1 MKRLSIFM
9 LNILLFASCSQ
20 RQDPITPPWAN
31 QLETADSTGFDLV
44 DIQQAG
50 ELIGLT
56 LSGPDTYYSYHG
68 RHLGTQYLLG
78 ERFANEIGVRLR
90 VEVCR
95 DSAELFSRLSSGD
108 GDVILLPADT
118 IDHST
123 PGWIVGQGKTL
134 LSEAIQS
141 WYSPKMLEE
150 VRLEEKQMFSQPLV
164 SRRVYAPMLSRGVI
178 SYYDSFF
185 RNYAKHIGWD
195 WRLLAAQCYQ
205 ESTFDPRAQSWA
217 GAQGLMQIMPGTA
230 DHLGLSRDDMHDPEK
245 SIAAATRYL
254 RELDEDLVDV
264 HDHYER
270 QNLVLASYNGGLQ
283 HVRDAMRLAKRD
295 GKNPHVWE
303 QVKPYILRLSQP
315 KYYRDSLVQAGYM
328 RGQETVEYV
337 DHIRERYMKY
347 RKSAR

>member
-9 LNILLFASCSQ
+9 LILLLFAACSQ
-20 RQDPITPPWAN
+20 RQDIITPPWAN
-31 QLETADSTGFDLV
+31 HQDTADSTGFDLTA
-44 DIQQAG
+44 IQQAG

-78 ERFANEIGVRLR
+78 ERFAKEIGVRLR

-95 DSAELFSRLSSGD
+95 DSAELFARLSAGD
-108 GDVILLPADT
+108 GDIILLPIDT
-118 IDHST
+118 VEHST
-123 PGWIVGQGKTL
+123 PGWKVGQGKTL
-134 LSEAIQS
+134 LAEAIQT
-141 WYSPKMLEE
+141 WYSPKLLEE
-150 VRLEEKQMFSQPLV
+150 VHLEEKRMFSQPLV
-164 SRRVYAPMLSRGVI
+164 RRFVYAPMLSHGVI
-178 SYYDSFF
+178 SHYDSHF
-185 RNYAKHIGWD
+185 RSYGKSIGWD

-205 ESTFDPRAQSWA
+205 ESTFDPHAQSWA
-217 GAQGLMQIMPGTA
+217 GAKGLMQIMPGTA
-230 DHLGLSRDDMHDPEK
+230 DHLGLSRNDMYDPEK
-245 SIAAATRYL
+245 SIAAAVRYI
-254 RELDEDLVDV
+254 RELDEELSDV
-264 HDHYER
+264 RDHYER
-270 QNLVLASYNGGLQ
+270 QNLVLASYNGGLK

-295 GKNPHVWE
+295 GRNPQVWN

-315 KYYRDSLVQAGYM
+315 EYYRDSLVQSGYM